1 MDDSANHEPVK
12 TAYEVLRAFDFERVQ
27 DAGLPARVQLTIAR
41 PGGNAYIVE
50 YSGLAKLCTN
60 AVLFPES
67 RYGSFQSNKRSKFET
82 VGAFSTYLIANPPGS
97 LRFILEAQPD
107 NHEALQRFIDET
119 IQQVY
124 DAGHTCV
131 NPRNIENILEV
142 YLGIAPIPVVVVTSD
157 GQVDVVNT
165 IVQDKK
171 VLTKRD
177 VKRLQGFS
185 FATTS

>member
-1 MDDSANHEPVK
+1 M
-12 TAYEVLRAFDFERVQ
+12 
-27 DAGLPARVQLTIAR
+27 
-41 PGGNAYIVE
+41 
-50 YSGLAKLCTN
+50 
-60 AVLFPES
+60 
-67 RYGSFQSNKRSKFET
+67 
-82 VGAFSTYLIANPPGS
+82 
-97 LRFILEAQPD
+97 
-107 NHEALQRFIDET
+107 QRFIDET